1 MWQTKF
7 DESFHK
13 ALYVSYLDSQI
24 FNLSF
29 DRNVSRITEYFLTV
43 NICKE
48 LQHWNGKNHYMYKIE
63 PEKSTYALYKACF
76 DNHRMKVGGNIFSPT
91 LFSSYSDGYKENL
104 ELIRN
109 GRVDILLSSVNN
121 DHKASS
127 EFIIEVKAINPSLT
141 KIRQDF
147 KRIQHYLC
155 ATVSGFQN
163 HLKGGYIVFIMHIN
177 QNKVH
182 NDEELQILSAN
193 FITRFR
199 KFLNK
204 ACDSIIQFD
213 IRTEIIDRESS
224 ENLIEQEID
233 DYGEVI
239 DRTFS
244 AFSVIVEI
252 NKRGGP
258 LKHYPEA

>member
-13 ALYVSYLDSQI
+13 ALYISYLDSQLY
-24 FNLSF
+24 NLSF

-48 LQHWNGKNHYMYKIE
+48 LQYWNGKNHYMYKIE

-76 DNHRMKVGGNIFSPT
+76 DNHRMEAEQDIFSPT
-91 LFSSYSDGYKENL
+91 LFSLYSYGYKENL

-109 GRVDILLSSVNN
+109 GRVDILLSNVNN

-127 EFIIEVKAINPSLT
+127 EYIIEVKAINPSLT

-147 KRIQHYLC
+147 KRIQHYVC

-182 NDEELQILSAN
+182 NDEELQNLSDD
-193 FITRFR
+193 FISRLR
-199 KFLNK
+199 KYLNK
-204 ACDSIIQFD
+204 TCNRIVHFD
-213 IRTEIIDRESS
+213 IRTKIIDKESS
-224 ENLIEQEID
+224 ENLMSQEIE
-233 DYGEVI
+233 DYGEVV

-244 AFSVIVEI
+244 AFSVIVEV
-252 NKRGGP
+252 NKLANP
-258 LKHYPEA
+258 PK